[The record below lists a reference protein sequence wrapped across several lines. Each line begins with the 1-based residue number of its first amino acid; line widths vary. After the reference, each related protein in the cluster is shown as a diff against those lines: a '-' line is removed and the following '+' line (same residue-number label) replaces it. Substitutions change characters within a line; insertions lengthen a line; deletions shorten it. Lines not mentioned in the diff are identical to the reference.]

1 MMKKDIRIFVATFLL
16 ICLTTCFTQSQARN
30 LNADELSQLS
40 SKLTRTTAPQ
50 VPDTNT
56 ILKCFSGLVDS
67 SCVPEIFQSISSRK
81 ISVSPGC
88 CKAILELDEECVS
101 NAFETVP
108 FFYPLLKQHCSTHLT
123 QKSIPYSSPSSSSS
137 STSTQPSSKNLAL
150 KQDPPSNPS
159 TSSPVQSASPPNTP
173 SSGNQTSL
181 PFELKPVQ
189 LPLVYGGDEGCWQ
202 GSGNNYR
209 CWGSKENNI
218 SGVCCN
224 LVRFRGKDCSTG
236 REYDNINERCCMQF
250 NDGSHNKCIEVTP
263 YYS

>member
-1 MMKKDIRIFVATFLL
+1 MWSLIITLILSKKIMVIINRHLLWLCLIWNFV
-16 ICLTTCFTQSQARN
+16 
-30 LNADELSQLS
+30 
-40 SKLTRTTAPQ
+40 
-50 VPDTNT
+50 VY
-56 ILKCFSGLVDS
+56 
-67 SCVPEIFQSISSRK
+67 
-81 ISVSPGC
+81 GC
-88 CKAILELDEECVS
+88 CKSILELDEECAS

-137 STSTQPSSKNLAL
+137 SSTSTLPSSKNPPL

-173 SSGNQTSL
+173 SSGNQPSL

-189 LPLVYGGDEGCWQ
+189 LPLVYGGGEGCWQ

-209 CWGSKENNI
+209 CWGSKGNNI

-236 REYDNINERCCMQF
+236 RECDNVNERCWQF
-250 NDGSHNKCIEVTP
+250 NNGSQNKCIEVTP